1 MPVRSCNLLT
11 QRLDAHPFLRATRA
25 VFVLGFAGAA
35 AALSGCTT
43 ASIDD
48 AVPSAQSM
56 LPETAPAPSEAQR
69 GTATNPAVAGA
80 NPEIVDAPVETVAV
94 PADPAMTSG
103 GPKNTGTFP
112 NLNIKP
118 GVAAAQ
124 ITEEEKAADMQ
135 ALQGIQAGHQATIA
149 TAGKGIENPV
159 LLRKLAAEHAKD
171 ALKKIEGK

>member
-1 MPVRSCNLLT
+1 MT
-11 QRLDAHPFLRATRA
+11 QRLDVLPFLRARH
-25 VFVLGFAGAA
+25 VVVVLGLAGAA
-35 AALSGCTT
+35 SALSGCTT
-43 ASIDD
+43 AGIDH
-48 AVPSAQSM
+48 AVPGATTQAM
-56 LPETAPAPSEAQR
+56 LPETAPTPSEAQR
-69 GTATNPAVAGA
+69 GTATNPDAVSA

-94 PADPAMTSG
+94 PAEPMSSD

-124 ITEEEKAADMQ
+124 ITDEEKAAELQ
-135 ALQGIQAGHQATIA
+135 ALQAAQAEHNATLA
-149 TAGKGIENPV
+149 TAGKGIENPA

>member
-1 MPVRSCNLLT
+1 MPVRSRNLLT
-11 QRLDAHPFLRATRA
+11 QRLDALPFLRATRA
-25 VFVLGFAGAA
+25 VVVLGFAGAA

-43 ASIDD
+43 ANLDD
-48 AVPSAQSM
+48 AAPSAQSM
-56 LPETAPAPSEAQR
+56 LPETAPSPSEAQR
-69 GTATNPAVAGA
+69 GTATNPAVARA
-80 NPEIVDAPVETVAV
+80 SPEIVDAPVETVAV
-94 PADPAMTSG
+94 PADAVMTSG

-124 ITEEEKAADMQ
+124 ITEEEKAAEMQ
-135 ALQGIQAGHQATIA
+135 ALREAQAAHQGTLP
-149 TAGKGIENPV
+149 TAAKGIENPA